1 MPKSPPHAGAIRLS
15 GMRAVVADDDPFARR
30 MIKAALQSGG
40 IAVVAE
46 AADGR
51 EAVALSLRHR
61 PDVVLMDVVMPGMDG
76 IEATQQILAERPGQ
90 VIVMLTGADQDA
102 WLLGLRA
109 GAVGFLSKDV
119 DVRALPRAVEG
130 AVRGEAAISRAMGMQ
145 LIRQLR
151 HHPAGYAGLRPVR
164 SRLSAREWEVLD
176 LLCVPRTT
184 DEIARTLVLSP
195 ETVRSHV
202 KSILRKLQVSSR
214 AEAVEVARHLR
225 RTAEDAGAPEPEVA
239 RARVS

>member
-1 MPKSPPHAGAIRLS
+1 
-15 GMRAVVADDDPFARR
+15 MRAVVADDDPFARR
-30 MIKAALQSGG
+30 MIKASLQSGG

-51 EAVALSLRHR
+51 VAVSLALRHR

-130 AVRGEAAISRAMGMQ
+130 AVRGEAAISRKMGMQ

-184 DEIARTLVLSP
+184 DEIARSLVLSP

-214 AEAVEVARHLR
+214 AEAVEIARHLR
-225 RTAEDAGAPEPEVA
+225 RTAEDAPASEPDVA

>member
-1 MPKSPPHAGAIRLS
+1 MPKPPAHPHNGSVS
-15 GMRAVVADDDPFARR
+15 GMRAIVADDDAFARR
-30 MIKAALQSGG
+30 MIKASLQAGG
-40 IAVVAE
+40 IAVVGE
-46 AADGR
+46 ATDGT
-51 EAVALSLRHR
+51 EAIALCLRHR

-76 IEATQQILAERPGQ
+76 FEATQRILAERPDQ

-109 GAVGFLSKDV
+109 GAAGFLSKDV
-119 DVRALPRAVEG
+119 DIRALPRAVEG
-130 AVRGEAAISRAMGMQ
+130 AVKGEAAISRTLGMQ

-151 HHPAGYAGLRPVR
+151 RQPSGFAGLRPVR

-176 LLCVPRTT
+176 LLCVPHTT
-184 DEIARTLVLSP
+184 EEIARTLVLSP

-214 AEAVEVARHLR
+214 GEAVEIARQLR
-225 RTAEDAGAPEPEVA
+225 AAAQDAAAEAPEPAHA
-239 RARVS
+239 RLS